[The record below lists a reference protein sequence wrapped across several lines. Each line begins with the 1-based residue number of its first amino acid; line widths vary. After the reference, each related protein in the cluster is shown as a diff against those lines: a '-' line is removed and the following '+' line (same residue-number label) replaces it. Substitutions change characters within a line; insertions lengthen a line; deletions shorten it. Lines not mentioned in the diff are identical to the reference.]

1 MLAGVGRGTAGDLQV
16 FTGKALL
23 PGPTGEG
30 LLRTDRGGPP
40 GAPRVAYI
48 LILGTSSKFYAIC
61 TRPLFISA
69 ICVVTTAPIDTTDE
83 SSWGGK

>member
-40 GAPRVAYI
+40 GAPRVAKI
-48 LILGTSSKFYAIC
+48 LILGTSSKFYAIYVQGPYSS
-61 TRPLFISA
+61 PLF
-69 ICVVTTAPIDTTDE
+69 V
-83 SSWGGK
+83 